1 METKNNHTFRAYQL
15 AISAYKAYWCGRM
28 ATAMDIYMQAL
39 DEAVIGENDDCINYV
54 IDYLSYTSE
63 KMNKWDDKLYILPNR
78 RRAYENIL
86 SKIEG
91 RKDVSDIKFTI
102 KNAEERYEKWSLSN
116 AEADL

>member
-1 METKNNHTFRAYQL
+1 
-15 AISAYKAYWCGRM
+15 M

-102 KNAEERYEKWSLSN
+102 KMQKKDMKSGLYPMRKLTYNSQAASHFVCYW
-116 AEADL
+116 

>member
-1 METKNNHTFRAYQL
+1 MLDRIQPFRLKFIQKASPKERDAFDFSL
-15 AISAYKAYWCGRM
+15 IYKF
-28 ATAMDIYMQAL
+28 
-39 DEAVIGENDDCINYV
+39 
-54 IDYLSYTSE
+54 YTDRTE
-63 KMNKWDDKLYILPNR
+63 LCQRLKYIKWDDKLYILPNR

>member
-1 METKNNHTFRAYQL
+1 MYDDLCYCCVLFFLLCQSRAGINGYFG
-15 AISAYKAYWCGRM
+15 II
-28 ATAMDIYMQAL
+28 DYMQAL